1 MLTITNEDRTQTL
14 FNYCSPI
21 AKQISNA
28 VVSQSKY
35 VFLTLS
41 SKTSNYLTVN
51 FYYYLMDPTTAV
63 SSTPQITTTSSFS
76 CMMNQ
81 NFKFI
86 LKFNLL
92 SSLR

>member
-1 MLTITNEDRTQTL
+1 LTITNEDRTQTL

-35 VFLTLS
+35 VFLTLT

-63 SSTPQITTTSSFS
+63 SSTPQITTTHSFS

-81 NFKFI
+81 NFKFK
-86 LKFNLL
+86 LKLSFLL
-92 SSLR
+92 SMW